1 MYKMDNYDDDDNKPD
16 SLGISGGSKR
26 KHKHVCKCKVCG
38 RVMFSKGRR
47 SRKSKRTRRRKM
59 RGGTGNRGA
68 SSFGSDAASHD
79 SNDVQFR
86 AGEGN

>member
-1 MYKMDNYDDDDNKPD
+1 MDNDDKDTIPSN
-16 SLGISGGSKR
+16 LGISGGSKR
-26 KHKHVCKCKVCG
+26 KHTHVCKCKVCG
-38 RVMFSKGRR
+38 RVMFSKGKR

-86 AGEGN
+86 AGNSN